1 MDLFRTKS
9 VERTL
14 DETRE
19 EGRSL
24 KRNLNTWDLA
34 LMCVAVAVG
43 AGIFSVGAQA
53 AAYYAGP
60 SSIISFL
67 IAGIVCGGTVLCYAE
82 FTSMVPAAG
91 SAYTFTYTTVGEFVA
106 WIIGW
111 DLVLEMLMA
120 GAVVAKYW
128 GVYLSDF
135 TRLMGWNLRMT
146 VQLGPVSFDWAP
158 FLIIAFFTALLVIG
172 TQLSARV
179 DGTLT
184 AIKIGIVLFIIVAG
198 LFYIKWSNFVP
209 FIPHSAPASSVR
221 QGVSSGLMEQPLW
234 QWISGRKATAY
245 GVPGIFSGAALV
257 FFAFVGFDAVATA
270 SEEAKNP
277 EKTVPH
283 GIILGLS
290 IIIVLYMAVAFVTT
304 GIVSYK
310 TLAKAP
316 NPSPVRGIRAGRGLL
331 GRQNHLHRHR
341 HRHGDRGHGP
351 PAGPDPHPFRDEPGR
366 APASEPVQDQQTRDS
381 GRPADRGSGGH
392 GLHRLLLRRQ
402 RPVGHGQYRDPVRLP
417 PGFARHPDHA
427 QPPAGPEAR
436 LHYAWQSLAAHS
448 HRRRL
453 RLHLHQ
459 PVRADVD
466 PLPGLAFDRVR
477 RLLRVLLPACWY
489 PDARGGRWGVG
500 RGGFGRCQLRG
511 IGGRCSRE
519 LGKVQ
524 ERSLQNEEGV
534 PIMESDEGA
543 FVGFMDFVDFL
554 KLTKSAGEPNPGP
567 GHLFDSAGP
576 GV

>member
-24 KRNLNTWDLA
+24 KRNLNAWDLA

-316 NPSPVRGIRAGRGLL
+316 NPSLSVAFELAGASWAAKIISIGIVIGMATVVMVLLLGLTRILFAMSRDGLLPRNLSKTNKRGTPAALQIGGAVVMAYIASFFDVSVLSDMVNIGTLSAFLLVSLAIPIMRNRRPDLKRGFTMPGNPWLPILTAVACVFISINLSVLTWIRFLVWLLIGFVVYFGYSYRHAGIRTLEVVDGELDAGAS
-331 GRQNHLHRHR
+331 
-341 HRHGDRGHGP
+341 GDASSAESGDAV
-351 PAGPDPHPFRDEPGR
+351 PA
-366 APASEPVQDQQTRDS
+366 
-381 GRPADRGSGGH
+381 
-392 GLHRLLLRRQ
+392 
-402 RPVGHGQYRDPVRLP
+402 
-417 PGFARHPDHA
+417 
-427 QPPAGPEAR
+427 
-436 LHYAWQSLAAHS
+436 
-448 HRRRL
+448 
-453 RLHLHQ
+453 
-459 PVRADVD
+459 
-466 PLPGLAFDRVR
+466 
-477 RLLRVLLPACWY
+477 
-489 PDARGGRWGVG
+489 
-500 RGGFGRCQLRG
+500 
-511 IGGRCSRE
+511 
-519 LGKVQ
+519 
-524 ERSLQNEEGV
+524 N
-534 PIMESDEGA
+534 
-543 FVGFMDFVDFL
+543 
-554 KLTKSAGEPNPGP
+554 
-567 GHLFDSAGP
+567 
-576 GV
+576 